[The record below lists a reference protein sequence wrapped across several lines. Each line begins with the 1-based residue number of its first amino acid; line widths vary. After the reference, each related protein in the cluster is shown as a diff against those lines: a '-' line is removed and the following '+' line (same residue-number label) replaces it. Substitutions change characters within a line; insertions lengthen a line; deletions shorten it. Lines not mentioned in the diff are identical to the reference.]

1 MHVFEDLYS
10 ITIVQSVVRMHLAI
24 NVAVDKLS
32 SIIAIQSWWR
42 GVSVRQRQEVRE
54 YSAVA
59 LQSNWR
65 RYIAQMTYQFDV
77 IDIIIVQSVARR
89 WRVRRELAAVRLQCM
104 VRGGVAKNR
113 ARERRALRDLLT
125 RHASATRVQ
134 ACWRAHCVRSEMFV
148 RASATLIQAAWRSH
162 TATVRCEEM
171 REDLRRCNSAT
182 MIQACW
188 RSYSAQVHMLIKIV
202 NVIIIQVRGSA
213 SMSLPF

>member
-42 GVSVRQRQEVRE
+42 GVSVRRQQEVRE

-65 RYIAQMTYQFDV
+65 RYIAQLTYQFDV

-89 WRVRRELAAVRLQCM
+89 WMVRRELAAVRLQCM
-104 VRGGVAKNR
+104 IRAGVAKNL
-113 ARERRALRDLLT
+113 AREKRALRDLLM
-125 RHASATRVQ
+125 RLASATR
-134 ACWRAHCVRSEMFV
+134 
-148 RASATLIQAAWRSH
+148 IQAVWRSH
-162 TATVRCEEM
+162 TASMRCKAM
-171 REDLRRCNSAT
+171 REDLLRCNSAT
-182 MIQACW
+182 MIQSRW
-188 RSYSAQVHMLIKIV
+188 RSYSAQVRMLVKIV
-202 NVIIIQVRGSA
+202 NVIIVQVRGSVGV
-213 SMSLPF
+213 SSVCSTPT